1 MSVRDRVYGQATSSR
16 DGRRSFVGVLL
27 AVSVFVLVTSVS
39 CRQVTAP
46 GPARNLLESGI
57 VTLTDID
64 QFIADDGP
72 ALRQFALESQEPTVE
87 VAGYPLDIVVTRD
100 EVLNSSDEQLR
111 TILLERSSA
120 LIYAEGLEAF
130 DRTGEQ
136 SLRRFSLQGL
146 LELGVNQVSED
157 THDRAT
163 LFSAIALA
171 ACAVL
176 GAILAATGEG
186 WGRMRSVG
194 VAVTTGAVPVLLIF
208 IGLRFM
214 AGAIGGGDPFVA
226 GLRDITESAL
236 SVPVR
241 NALIVIAAGLVVI
254 AASFVLAR
262 LERMLTPAQPAPE
275 EEYE

>member
-1 MSVRDRVYGQATSSR
+1 MSVRDRVYGRATSSR

-120 LIYAEGLEAF
+120 LIYAEGLGAF

-146 LELGVNQVSED
+146 LELGVSQVSED

>member
-1 MSVRDRVYGQATSSR
+1 MAE
-16 DGRRSFVGVLL
+16 
-27 AVSVFVLVTSVS
+27 AVQGKYLG
-39 CRQVTAP
+39 A
-46 GPARNLLESGI
+46 
-57 VTLTDID
+57 
-64 QFIADDGP
+64 
-72 ALRQFALESQEPTVE
+72 
-87 VAGYPLDIVVTRD
+87 VAGT
-100 EVLNSSDEQLR
+100 
-111 TILLERSSA
+111 TIAPAGSA
-120 LIYAEGLEAF
+120 VRLI
-130 DRTGEQ
+130 
-136 SLRRFSLQGL
+136 
-146 LELGVNQVSED
+146 
-157 THDRAT
+157 
-163 LFSAIALA
+163 
-171 ACAVL
+171 
-176 GAILAATGEG
+176 
-186 WGRMRSVG
+186 G